1 MISTQI
7 LNNDNDQQQRKT
19 KNPENEENN
28 GIVSAWANE
37 PAKIMEN

>member
-7 LNNDNDQQQRKT
+7 LNNDNDQQQRK
-19 KNPENEENN
+19 KHPENEENN
-28 GIVSAWANE
+28 GIVSPWANE